1 MKKEVI
7 EEMNNFAIRILKGKE
22 NVHPQEI
29 AILPEI
35 LHILK
40 TCQKRNLTGKKIK
53 TILIRRKEKIIWQQY
68 RKKKEM

>member
-7 EEMNNFAIRILKGKE
+7 EEMNNFAIRILRGEK

-40 TCQKRNLTGKKIK
+40 NLSEEESD
-53 TILIRRKEKIIWQQY
+53 RKEN
-68 RKKKEM
+68 

>member
-7 EEMNNFAIRILKGKE
+7 EEMNTCAIRRLKGKE
-22 NVHPQEI
+22 NVPPQEI

-40 TCQKRNLTGKKIK
+40 NLSEEESD
-53 TILIRRKEKIIWQQY
+53 RKEN
-68 RKKKEM
+68 

>member
-1 MKKEVI
+1 MDYNVHIENDKRGERMKKEVI

-40 TCQKRNLTGKKIK
+40 NLSEEESD
-53 TILIRRKEKIIWQQY
+53 RKGN
-68 RKKKEM
+68 

>member
-7 EEMNNFAIRILKGKE
+7 EEMNNFAIRILKGEK
-22 NVHPQEI
+22 NVHSQEI

-40 TCQKRNLTGKKIK
+40 NLSEEESD
-53 TILIRRKEKIIWQQY
+53 RKGN
-68 RKKKEM
+68 